1 MFAKTSNNKHD
12 WNPVKYLNVF
22 ASQQNTKTVAIL
34 FLIILQKLNKLPF
47 LGTLD
52 MSGFHQKL
60 IIQLVEVLILMNST
74 GPFHAQCKKIEKI
87 KNDDLDLIYI
97 YFRTIISYEFL
108 LQKKTAQNS
117 PKTIFQTLFS
127 GVLTQR
133 SGWDRYVQPPNNL
146 PNVE

>member
-52 MSGFHQKL
+52 MSGFRQKL

-74 GPFHAQCKKIEKI
+74 GPFHAQCIKIEKI
-87 KNDDLDLIYI
+87 KNDDLDLIYV
-97 YFRTIISYEFL
+97 YFSSIISYKYPFIEKNCPKLTKKIFL
-108 LQKKTAQNS
+108 NIFIRRLDTAFWIGQVCLAS
-117 PKTIFQTLFS
+117 QYFTKC
-127 GVLTQR
+127 
-133 SGWDRYVQPPNNL
+133 
-146 PNVE
+146 